1 METVSV
7 VMPTLNQGAFI
18 EQAIQSVLRQAGERC
33 ELIVRDAVSTDETP
47 AILSRYG
54 DRIRW
59 VREPDGG
66 QADAINRGFADA
78 TGGILCWLNSDDGY
92 LPGALQRVRE
102 AFAQD
107 AGLAFVYGDAL
118 EIDAAGRILTPNLYT
133 EECDRDRYL
142 NSHNFICQPTFF
154 FRRTALARVGPLR
167 ELRWVLDYEWFG
179 RFFALGLR
187 GRRLPFFL
195 AANRVHPG
203 TKTNTGGG
211 ARLREIRDILAARPG
226 GLFAKRKAYAV
237 YHLEWAVKAL
247 EQYAATRRSPASL
260 GPLAERLGAR
270 LATLFL
276 DTVAPRS
283 RADILAR
290 FREQIA
296 PRGDSLEEL
305 WQDAANGAAD
315 ASRRN

>member
-1 METVSV
+1 M
-7 VMPTLNQGAFI
+7 
-18 EQAIQSVLRQAGERC
+18 
-33 ELIVRDAVSTDETP
+33 
-47 AILSRYG
+47 
-54 DRIRW
+54 
-59 VREPDGG
+59 
-66 QADAINRGFADA
+66 
-78 TGGILCWLNSDDGY
+78 
-92 LPGALQRVRE
+92 RE

-133 EECDRDRYL
+133 EECDGERYL

-154 FRRTALARVGPLR
+154 FRRSVLARVGPLR

-179 RFFALGLR
+179 RFFTLGLR

-195 AANRVHPG
+195 AANRAYPG

-211 ARLREIRDILAARPG
+211 ARLREIRAILAARPG
-226 GLFAKRKAYAV
+226 GLLAKRKAYVV

-247 EQYAATRRSPASL
+247 DQYAAARRPVSSL
-260 GPLAERLGAR
+260 AGRLGAR

-276 DTVAPRS
+276 DIVSPRS

-296 PRGDSLEEL
+296 PRGGTLEEL
-305 WQDAANGAAD
+305 WQDAADDAAPGG
-315 ASRRN
+315 RRI